1 MAEKRTEVKTYQVTY
16 TCDVCNEGEMQPA
29 GVTLMSNPAQYPHK
43 CKKCGSE
50 KTFRSK
56 YPKIVYEQN

>member
-1 MAEKRTEVKTYQVTY
+1 MAEMKTEVKTYKVTY
-16 TCDVCNEGEMQPA
+16 TCDECREGEMKPTGA
-29 GVTLMSNPAQYPHK
+29 PLMSNPAQYPHK

-56 YPKIVYEQN
+56 YPKIVHE